1 MIEVINLL
9 RGLPD
14 ASGGEVFE
22 RLAGDGGVMIERIVS
37 HGQCS
42 PESGWY
48 DQPNHEWVMLLEGA
62 ARLAFENGSEVELAP
77 GDALDIPAHC
87 RHRVSWTL
95 PNKPTVWLAVH
106 YPARDRSA

>member
-14 ASGGEVFE
+14 AANGEVFE
-22 RLAGDGGVMIERIVS
+22 RLAGVNGVMIERIVS
-37 HGQCS
+37 QGQSS

-62 ARLAFENGSEVELAP
+62 ARLAFEDGSEVELAP
-77 GDALDIPAHC
+77 GDALDIPAHTC
-87 RHRVSWTL
+87 HRVSWTV
-95 PNKPTVWLAVH
+95 PDRPTVWLAVH
-106 YPARDRSA
+106 YPAADG